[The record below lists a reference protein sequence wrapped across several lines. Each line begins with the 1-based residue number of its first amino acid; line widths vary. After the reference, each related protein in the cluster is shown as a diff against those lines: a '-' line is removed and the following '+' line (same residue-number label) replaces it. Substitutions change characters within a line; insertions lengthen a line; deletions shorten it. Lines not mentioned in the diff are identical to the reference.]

1 MAEGERIL
9 RGLPYLGLGL
19 ILGTALFSGLTYLHR
34 SEDSLCLTCHEM
46 REPAESF
53 KSSVHG
59 RQAEGVVPRCNE
71 CHQYGTADAFL
82 NIFRHLTRHSSP
94 DEEKKA
100 RAIAAIR
107 DQGCRACHRDLLS
120 PSMTPQARV
129 DHRLYLRGKGG
140 KCLSCHD
147 EEGVFHRRP
156 VSE

>member
-19 ILGTALFSGLTYLHR
+19 ILGTALFSGLAYLHR

-100 RAIAAIR
+100 RAILAIR